1 MWQGQVVEGAAAV
14 GGADRRWGKQ
24 SGTLKADEARHLLCW
39 CWAGRADASTG
50 ENCPC
55 LLVLW
60 CGKAVIGKRRHQQ
73 STVRIPAV
81 DAARMSPPGG
91 CGGWHV
97 VWALTRRAA
106 PAYAQVLLLHC
117 SLRSTAALRLGHI
130 SSGTESALRDFSV
143 ARGFLSGVLDQQP
156 LELPPL
162 TSLGVTSP
170 SAFCPDRLRSTA
182 AACRAP
188 CTRRPAHRHPRC
200 PTPLA

>member
-1 MWQGQVVEGAAAV
+1 M
-14 GGADRRWGKQ
+14 
-24 SGTLKADEARHLLCW
+24 
-39 CWAGRADASTG
+39 STG
-50 ENCPC
+50 ALVWGDGARKTLMPTEHGTHRASWVDLLASGC
-55 LLVLW
+55 LRANPGRW
-60 CGKAVIGKRRHQQ
+60 CRQDV
-73 STVRIPAV
+73 
-81 DAARMSPPGG
+81 PPGG
-91 CGGWHV
+91 LRGWHV

-130 SSGTESALRDFSV
+130 SSGSKSALRDFPV

>member
-1 MWQGQVVEGAAAV
+1 L
-14 GGADRRWGKQ
+14 GKQ
-24 SGTLKADEARHLLCW
+24 PGTLKADEDHHLRCW
-39 CWAGRADASTG
+39 GWAGRADASTG

-60 CGKAVIGKRRHQQ
+60 CGKAVIGKPRYQQ
-73 STVRIPAV
+73 SIGANERPGSACWRAVACVRIPAV

-188 CTRRPAHRHPRC
+188 CTRRPAHRHLCC

>member
-1 MWQGQVVEGAAAV
+1 M
-14 GGADRRWGKQ
+14 GKQ
-24 SGTLKADEARHLLCW
+24 PGTLKADEDHHLLCW

-60 CGKAVIGKRRHQQ
+60 CGKAVIGKPRYQQ
-73 STVRIPAV
+73 STGPTSALDQPAGGQLL
-81 DAARMSPPGG
+81 ACESPPWMPPGCPLPGG

-97 VWALTRRAA
+97 VWALTRRAG

-188 CTRRPAHRHPRC
+188 CTRRPAHRHLCC